1 MLLEGVEQYMHVLY
15 LYVNLKH
22 IFLEVYVNSQLRSMM
37 LAYLTATGQ
46 TGLTCISWRVG
57 RGPAGCPAR
66 WTGCLRR
73 GRCGPPSPVQ
83 STAEGSHVS
92 VPAPDTGTAA
102 D

>member
-1 MLLEGVEQYMHVLY
+1 MHVLY
-15 LYVNLKH
+15 LYINLKR
-22 IFLEVYVNSQLRSMM
+22 IFLEVNVNSQLKFMMMKM
-37 LAYLTATGQ
+37 LAYLTVTGQ
-46 TGLTCISWRVG
+46 TGLTCISWRAG

-73 GRCGPPSPVQ
+73 GRRGPPSPVQ

>member
-1 MLLEGVEQYMHVLY
+1 MITLAVVTHVHVHVHVCRSDGKTLLKTMENTCICTSHLPMHL
-15 LYVNLKH
+15 
-22 IFLEVYVNSQLRSMM
+22 
-37 LAYLTATGQ
+37 Q
-46 TGLTCISWRVG
+46 TGLTCISWRAG

-73 GRCGPPSPVQ
+73 GRRGPPSPVQ